1 MPSPSTLTARS
12 HEPFPVAQPA
22 DLAAPSGDQPI
33 SLYDRVIVPLLS
45 SDICEVGNSIQE
57 QSEARDAL
65 REALALSTSDA
76 ASMAHQILNLFNF
89 QAVGD
94 RFEADAGKVPLL
106 IAALRSPTM
115 SVRSQVLLTWCL
127 SVLKCVRCASLQVS
141 YLVKLVALGCNM
153 DKSKSEDNKTA
164 RQLMVQ
170 MSEGLDVAVETA
182 ARAMG
187 PPPVDPN
194 HPLWERFDPPGSL

>member
-1 MPSPSTLTARS
+1 MTARS

-115 SVRSQVLLTWCL
+115 SV
-127 SVLKCVRCASLQVS
+127 S